1 MASLSLRSSEYRH
14 HLRGR
19 SGRHPQHVLD
29 AVAFDAGLHYF
40 AMLSVSVHVDALD
53 HWMPWIPWTPWM
65 QL

>member
-19 SGRHPQHVLD
+19 RGRHPQHVLD

-40 AMLSVSVHVDALD
+40 AMLSVSVHVDA
-53 HWMPWIPWTPWM
+53 MG
-65 QL
+65 